1 MEVRGMDIQIRPF
14 TEADYDG
21 VWQLWEICHI
31 HPGRQDKES
40 EIRKKLARDRDLFL
54 VAEANRVIM
63 GTVMGAWDGRN
74 GWIYNHAVDPRSRR
88 LRLGSKLLAELE
100 RRLKARGAIR
110 IRLLVDKGSFD
121 AQSFYETN
129 GYKEDE
135 EELVMSRWLTPGT
148 GEGKNV

>member
-1 MEVRGMDIQIRPF
+1 MEVKGMDIQIRPF
-14 TEADYDG
+14 TEADYDA

-31 HPGRQDKES
+31 HPGPQDKKS
-40 EIRKKLARDRDLFL
+40 EIRKKLAQDTDLFL

-88 LRLGSKLLAELE
+88 LRLGSRLLAELE

-110 IRLLVDKGSFD
+110 IRLLVDKGNFD
-121 AQSFYETN
+121 AQSFYEVN
-129 GYKEDE
+129 SYKEDE
-135 EELVMSRWLTPGT
+135 EELVMSRWLTPAK
-148 GEGKNV
+148 GEGKGV